1 MADNIK
7 NFSVEYNPINKSDV
21 FTSGDY
27 ITGRIT
33 LELTKECK
41 IESLCVKLKGK
52 AEVKWTEHYGRTTVT
67 YHKKEKYFS
76 VKQFFIQEGQGKNI
90 VDKGCHVYPFTFQ
103 VPTDDL
109 PSSFRGKF
117 GKILYTLE
125 ANLSRSMRMDSK
137 AKTPF
142 TFINKRNHHPGLMTP
157 QQSTI
162 DQKMKLFTSG
172 EVAMDV
178 NIPQTGF
185 HQGEGMKVVASIQN
199 KSSRDIK
206 PKFCLYQ
213 KNSYFAKGK
222 RKVETNDILKEVGEV
237 IPHSAGQTVT
247 RIITIPPT
255 TCMSIL
261 NCNIIKAEYRL
272 RVYLDVKYASDP
284 EIKFNIVILP
294 ALEGSYVEQPPA
306 YFGSEAFPNFYT
318 TTDSFPQN
326 PAYTGPSAPPPPY
339 MSYGAYPSLTGFDG
353 KT

>member
-1 MADNIK
+1 MADNVK
-7 NFSVEYNPINKSDV
+7 NFSVEYNPINNSDI

-33 LELTKECK
+33 LELAKECK

-52 AEVKWTEHYGRTTVT
+52 ADVKWKEHYGRTVVT

-76 VKQFFIQEGQGKNI
+76 VKQFFIQKGKDRNV

-103 VPTDDL
+103 IPAEDL
-109 PSSFRGKF
+109 PSSFCGKF

-137 AKTPF
+137 AKTLF
-142 TFINKRNHHPGLMTP
+142 TLINKGNHYPRLMTP

-162 DQKMKLFTSG
+162 DQKMKLLTSG

-178 NIPQTGF
+178 NIPRTGF
-185 HQGEGMKVVASIQN
+185 HQGEGIKVVASIQN
-199 KSSRDIK
+199 KSSRNIK

-222 RKVETNDILKEVGEV
+222 RKIETRDILKEVGEV
-237 IPHSAGQTVT
+237 IPRSAGQTVT

-261 NCNIIKAEYRL
+261 NCNIIRAEFRL
-272 RVYLDVKYASDP
+272 RVYLDVKYAFDP
-284 EIKFNIVILP
+284 EIKFDIVILP

-306 YFGSEAFPNFYT
+306 YFRSEALPNFYMSPA
-318 TTDSFPQN
+318 SFPQN
-326 PAYTGPSAPPPPY
+326 PTDTGPSAPPPPY
-339 MSYGAYPSLTGFDG
+339 MSYGVYPSLSGFDG
-353 KT
+353 KA